1 MATRS
6 RSLAAAICL
15 VLCLVLL
22 APFVT
27 AQNSPSSLV
36 DEGRRIFRFD
46 TFADEQ
52 LWTDTLQLHTVIKN
66 VSPATALQVGLKVDV
81 DALPPAIVNALKAS
95 PPQINL
101 NDPAVTLQLLQLD
114 AVIGV
119 KGTVTSGT
127 LTSIGV
133 TCALCHSQVDD
144 SLTKGIGHRLD
155 GWPNRDLNVGAII
168 ALSPVLTSAQQAVF
182 NSWGPG
188 KYDPRLQAFDG
199 TQFIAL
205 NRSTFP
211 VVIPPAYGLRRVGFE
226 TFTADGPVSYWNNYV
241 GVSQMGGHGSFS
253 DPRISLS
260 IVQTPDRVT
269 PKLPALREYQ
279 FSLDA
284 PEPPRGSYDQGAA
297 GRGRALF
304 VNSAR
309 CANCH
314 QAPDF
319 TDVVQGQSSGQTPR
333 LHSPAETGM
342 EPVYAS
348 RSATGAYRTTPLRG
362 VWQHPPY
369 FHDGSAATLADV
381 VRHYNTQL
389 SLGLT
394 PQQQADLVEYLKSL

>member
-1 MATRS
+1 VATRS
-6 RSLAAAICL
+6 RLLAAAICL
-15 VLCLVLL
+15 VLA

-27 AQNSPSSLV
+27 AQNSPNALV

-46 TFADEQ
+46 TFGDEQ
-52 LWTDTLQLHTVIKN
+52 LWTDTLQLHTVIKT

-81 DALPPAIVNALKAS
+81 GALPPAIVSALKAS

-119 KGTVTSGT
+119 KGTVSNGT

-168 ALSPVLTSAQQAVF
+168 ALSPVLTSAQRAVF

-241 GVSQMGGHGSFS
+241 AVSQMGGHGSFS

-260 IVQTPDRVT
+260 IVQTPDLVT

-304 VNSAR
+304 VNNAR

-319 TDVVQGQSSGQTPR
+319 TDVVQGQSPGQTPR
-333 LHSPAETGM
+333 LHSAAETGM

-389 SLGLT
+389 SLGLA

>member
-1 MATRS
+1 MKTRLCL
-6 RSLAAAICL
+6 LAAAICL
-15 VLCLVLL
+15 VL
-22 APFVT
+22 AATFVG
-27 AQNSPSSLV
+27 AQATPPATV
-36 DEGRRIFRFD
+36 DAGRLIFRFD
-46 TFADEQ
+46 TFGDEQ
-52 LWTDTLQLHTVIKN
+52 LWTDTLQLHTAIAK

-81 DALPPAIVNALKAS
+81 DALPPAIVSALKAT
-95 PPQINL
+95 PPQVDL
-101 NDPAVTLQLLQLD
+101 NDPAVTLQLLQLN

-119 KGTVTSGT
+119 KGTVTNGQ

-168 ALSPVLTSAQQAVF
+168 ALSPVLTSAQRAVF
-182 NSWGPG
+182 TSWGPG

-205 NRSTFP
+205 NRSTLP

-226 TFTADGPVSYWNNYV
+226 TFTGDGPVSYWNNYV

-253 DPRISLS
+253 DPRIDLT
-260 IVQTPDRVT
+260 IVQTPDLVT

-284 PEPPRGSYDQGAA
+284 PEPPRGSYNQGAA

-304 VNSAR
+304 VGTAR
-309 CANCH
+309 CATCH
-314 QAPDF
+314 RSPDF
-319 TDVVQGQSSGQTPR
+319 TDVVQGQSPSQTPTPR

-362 VWQHPPY
+362 IWQHPPY

-394 PQQQADLVEYLKSL
+394 PQQQSDLVEYLKSL